1 MDIKLALE
9 REHSKRNTEA
19 IVNYIGDNPKLFAE
33 LMATFNTPN
42 YRLTQ
47 RAAWPISYI
56 AEHAPQLLNP
66 YWDEIF
72 VNLQKD
78 IHPAFKRNIF
88 RALYRMK
95 TIPEEIH
102 GEVVEHCMQAIADA
116 KNPAAI
122 RAFAMHIMG
131 KMAKIYPDL
140 SGELMALVEPLTA
153 HDLPSIKSS
162 SKKILKQLST
172 LI

>member
-9 REHSKRNTEA
+9 QEHSKRNTEA
-19 IVNYIGDNPKLFAE
+19 IVNYIGSNPILFAE
-33 LMATFNTPN
+33 LMATFNISN

-56 AEHAPQLLNP
+56 AEHAPELLNL
-66 YWDEIF
+66 YWEEIF
-72 VNLQKD
+72 IHLQRN

-95 TIPEEIH
+95 TIPENIH
-102 GEVVEHCMQAIADA
+102 GEVVEHCMLAIADA

-122 RAFAMHIMG
+122 RAFAIHIMG

-140 SGELMALVEPLTA
+140 SGELMALIEPLMA
-153 HDLPSIKSS
+153 HELPSLKSS
-162 SKKILKQLST
+162 SKKILKQLS
-172 LI
+172 IHI